1 MQETI
6 QNCGFISHNSD
17 CITRNCLLYSFYT
30 FLCRAW
36 ISSVHLYTSQ
46 KHKISGLTLTFNWL
60 PVERTVVL
68 IWEFQ
73 ARSARSQRAR
83 LYWSKTED
91 HLKNPQQSQSINHT
105 TQKNKEEKFTAAQ
118 KYSAKQINLRADALL
133 KRITRKWLWN

>member
-17 CITRNCLLYSFYT
+17 CITHNCLLYSFYT

-36 ISSVHLYTSQ
+36 ISSVCLYTSQ

-73 ARSARSQRAR
+73 GNQSILSSFTACSFGLIKDRRASQKSTTITEHQSHDAEEQRGKVHSCTKIYSQTVKPESSRSAQ
-83 LYWSKTED
+83 E
-91 HLKNPQQSQSINHT
+91 HN
-105 TQKNKEEKFTAAQ
+105 
-118 KYSAKQINLRADALL
+118 
-133 KRITRKWLWN
+133 